1 MELKYTTSFDD
12 FIEAVQLVFGKHP
25 GVIILI
31 RIVFPIYIIVF
42 EIRLFDTYPGDL
54 YQFLTDPII
63 IFWLIFLILEWIVV
77 RFLLNLFFVF
87 LIKKKMTK
95 EGKEN
100 IYLIEEKTV
109 IVEPQTLQ
117 INYTT
122 RQATIQIKN
131 IYEKNNK
138 IFLYDKKNK
147 VGDIIP
153 LSLFKSDEEKQ
164 LFLDIINIPVKKV
177 KNKGR
182 YFKVV

>member
-1 MELKYTTSFDD
+1 
-12 FIEAVQLVFGKHP
+12 
-25 GVIILI
+25 
-31 RIVFPIYIIVF
+31 
-42 EIRLFDTYPGDL
+42 
-54 YQFLTDPII
+54 
-63 IFWLIFLILEWIVV
+63 
-77 RFLLNLFFVF
+77 
-87 LIKKKMTK
+87 MTK
-95 EGKEN
+95 EVKEN

>member
-87 LIKKKMTK
+87 LIKKK
-95 EGKEN
+95 
-100 IYLIEEKTV
+100 
-109 IVEPQTLQ
+109 
-117 INYTT
+117 
-122 RQATIQIKN
+122 
-131 IYEKNNK
+131 
-138 IFLYDKKNK
+138 
-147 VGDIIP
+147 
-153 LSLFKSDEEKQ
+153 
-164 LFLDIINIPVKKV
+164 
-177 KNKGR
+177 
-182 YFKVV
+182 